1 MSRTCLTIEKF
12 SSICFNLMAGHMAAP
27 HFGTRSTRIGSEMM
41 TPQYLA
47 SRGDGICFSN
57 AERQDTGPRSYLSG
71 KTLLYVGGRTNQV
84 PMLRRLAEERG
95 ADLLHHD
102 GGLAESAQSL
112 AVLTSRADAVLF
124 PVDCVS
130 HSAAKMVKRMCKQ
143 LGKSY
148 FPLRRSGLASFA
160 AFIQRHG

>member
-1 MSRTCLTIEKF
+1 
-12 SSICFNLMAGHMAAP
+12 MAAP
-27 HFGTRSTRIGSEMM
+27 HFETALFTRSGMM
-41 TPQYLA
+41 IPQLVA
-47 SRGDGICFSN
+47 SQTGGRCFSN
-57 AERQDTGPRSYLSG
+57 AKPRDAGPRSHLSG

-95 ADLLHHD
+95 ADLLHYD

-112 AVLTSRADAVLF
+112 AILTSRADAVLF

-160 AFIQRHG
+160 QFIERHG

>member
-1 MSRTCLTIEKF
+1 MTPRLLATQSG
-12 SSICFNLMAGHMAAP
+12 SICFSSWPKG
-27 HFGTRSTRIGSEMM
+27 
-41 TPQYLA
+41 
-47 SRGDGICFSN
+47 
-57 AERQDTGPRSYLSG
+57 YLSG

-84 PMLRRLAEERG
+84 PKLRKLANECG

-102 GGLAESAQSL
+102 GGLAESTQSL

-130 HSAAKMVKRMCKQ
+130 HSAAKMVKRICKQ

-148 FPLRRSGLASFA
+148 FPLRRSGPASFA
-160 AFIQRHG
+160 AFIERLE

>member
-1 MSRTCLTIEKF
+1 
-12 SSICFNLMAGHMAAP
+12 
-27 HFGTRSTRIGSEMM
+27 M
-41 TPQYLA
+41 TPQLLA
-47 SRGDGICFSN
+47 SQPDGICLSN
-57 AERQDTGPRSYLSG
+57 AERRHAGARSYLSG

-84 PMLRRLAEERG
+84 PMLRRLAEECG

-102 GGLAESAQSL
+102 GGLAESAHSL
-112 AVLTSRADAVLF
+112 AILTLRADAVLF

-130 HSAAKMVKRMCKQ
+130 HSAAKLVKRMCKQ

-160 AFIQRHG
+160 QFIQRQG

>member
-1 MSRTCLTIEKF
+1 
-12 SSICFNLMAGHMAAP
+12 
-27 HFGTRSTRIGSEMM
+27 M
-41 TPQYLA
+41 TPQLFA
-47 SRGDGICFSN
+47 SQTDGICFSN
-57 AERQDTGPRSYLSG
+57 AERRDAGPSSHLSG

-84 PMLRRLAEERG
+84 PMLRKLAEERG

-160 AFIQRHG
+160 QFIQRHEQSEPS

>member
-1 MSRTCLTIEKF
+1 
-12 SSICFNLMAGHMAAP
+12 
-27 HFGTRSTRIGSEMM
+27 M
-41 TPQYLA
+41 TPQLLA
-47 SRGDGICFSN
+47 SQTDGICFSN
-57 AERQDTGPRSYLSG
+57 SGRDAAARSYLCG

-84 PMLRRLAEERG
+84 PMLRRLAQERG

-112 AVLTSRADAVLF
+112 AVLTLRADVVLF

-130 HSAAKMVKRMCKQ
+130 HSAAKIVKRICKQ

-160 AFIQRHG
+160 QFIERCG

>member
-1 MSRTCLTIEKF
+1 
-12 SSICFNLMAGHMAAP
+12 
-27 HFGTRSTRIGSEMM
+27 M

-47 SRGDGICFSN
+47 SHRDGACFSN
-57 AERQDTGPRSYLSG
+57 AERRDTGHRDYLSG

-84 PMLRRLAEERG
+84 PMLRKLAEERG
-95 ADLLHHD
+95 ADLIHHD

-160 AFIQRHG
+160 AFIERLE

>member
-1 MSRTCLTIEKF
+1 
-12 SSICFNLMAGHMAAP
+12 
-27 HFGTRSTRIGSEMM
+27 M

-47 SRGDGICFSN
+47 SHRDGPCFSN
-57 AERQDTGPRSYLSG
+57 VERRDTGPGGYLNG

-102 GGLAESAQSL
+102 GGLAESARSL

-143 LGKSY
+143 LRKSY

-160 AFIQRHG
+160 AFIERLE

>member
-1 MSRTCLTIEKF
+1 
-12 SSICFNLMAGHMAAP
+12 
-27 HFGTRSTRIGSEMM
+27 M
-41 TPQYLA
+41 TPQLSA
-47 SRGDGICFSN
+47 SRTDGLRFSN
-57 AERQDTGPRSYLSG
+57 AQLRDAGPRGYLSG

-102 GGLAESAQSL
+102 GGLAESAHSL
-112 AVLTSRADAVLF
+112 AILTSRADAVLF

-130 HSAAKMVKRMCKQ
+130 HSAAKMVKRICKQ

-160 AFIQRHG
+160 QFIERHG

>member
-1 MSRTCLTIEKF
+1 MYWSELMTPQLLATQAD
-12 SSICFNLMAGHMAAP
+12 SICF
-27 HFGTRSTRIGSEMM
+27 SS
-41 TPQYLA
+41 
-47 SRGDGICFSN
+47 
-57 AERQDTGPRSYLSG
+57 GPKGYLSG

-84 PMLRRLAEERG
+84 PKLRKLAEECG

-112 AVLTSRADAVLF
+112 AVLTSRADAVVF

-130 HSAAKMVKRMCKQ
+130 HSAAKMVKRICKQ

-148 FPLRRSGLASFA
+148 FPLRRSGPASFA
-160 AFIQRHG
+160 AFIERLE

>member
-1 MSRTCLTIEKF
+1 
-12 SSICFNLMAGHMAAP
+12 
-27 HFGTRSTRIGSEMM
+27 M
-41 TPQYLA
+41 TPQLLA
-47 SRGDGICFSN
+47 TQTNGTCFSHS
-57 AERQDTGPRSYLSG
+57 ERRDTGARSYLNG

-112 AVLTSRADAVLF
+112 AILTSRADAVLF

-130 HSAAKMVKRMCKQ
+130 HSAAKMVKRICKQ

-148 FPLRRSGLASFA
+148 FPLRRQGLASFA
-160 AFIQRHG
+160 QFIERHG

>member
-1 MSRTCLTIEKF
+1 
-12 SSICFNLMAGHMAAP
+12 
-27 HFGTRSTRIGSEMM
+27 M

-47 SRGDGICFSN
+47 SHGDGACFSN
-57 AERQDTGPRSYLSG
+57 AERRDTGRRDYLSG

-84 PMLRRLAEERG
+84 PMLRKLAEERG
-95 ADLLHHD
+95 ADLIHHD
-102 GGLAESAQSL
+102 GGLAESARSL

-160 AFIQRHG
+160 AFIERLE